1 VIQLGYK
8 LMSEEHGPRA
18 LVANACRAE
27 EAGFDFAALSDHFHP
42 WLEAQGH
49 SPFAWSVLGALAH
62 ATRRL
67 GLMTAVT
74 CPGFRYHPAI
84 VAQAA
89 ATVALQSEGRFTL
102 GLGSGERLNEAVI
115 GAGWPDVSVR
125 QERLGEALEII
136 TRLFAGGEQSFH
148 GRHFQLAD
156 ARLYDLPDRPPP
168 VVVAAG
174 GPQAARL
181 AAESADGLVTT
192 EPRRELV
199 DEFLEAGGA
208 GARYAEIALCWASR
222 AEQARETAHRYF
234 RWSGLGWSVLPEL
247 ASPEAFAAATR
258 SVRPE
263 DLDEDVALG
272 PDVER
277 HVERI
282 RPFVQAGFDHLIL
295 TQIGPEQNG
304 FLEFFERELAPALRS
319 AFGGAGGRARVR
331 YEDPVDQASAES
343 MIASDPPARSGVR
356 LGPAKPAKRKE
367 SR

>member
-27 EAGFDFAALSDHFHP
+27 DAGFDFAALSDHFHP

-49 SPFAWSVLGALAH
+49 APLAWSVLGALAH
-62 ATRRL
+62 ATRQL

-74 CPGFRYHPAI
+74 CPTFRYHPAI
-84 VAQAA
+84 VAQGA

-115 GAGWPDVSVR
+115 GGGWPDVTVR
-125 QERLGEALEII
+125 QERLAEALAII
-136 TRLFAGGEQSFH
+136 GRLFEGGPQSYR
-148 GRHFQLAD
+148 GSHFTLED
-156 ARLYDLPDRPPP
+156 ARLYDLPEPAPPI
-168 VVVAAG
+168 VVAAG
-174 GPQAARL
+174 GPRAARL
-181 AAESADGLVTT
+181 AAECAGGLIAT

-199 DEFLEAGGA
+199 DAFVEAGGA
-208 GARYAEIALCWASR
+208 GPRYAEVALCWAPR
-222 AEQARETAHRYF
+222 EDHAREIAHRFF

-247 ASPEAFAAATR
+247 ASPDAFAAATR

-272 PDVER
+272 PDVEQ

-282 RPFVQAGFDHLIL
+282 RPFVEAGFDRLIL
-295 TQIGPEQNG
+295 LQIGPEQKG
-304 FLEFFERELAPALRS
+304 FVEFFERELAPALRG
-319 AFGGAGGRARVR
+319 AFGGEQPER
-331 YEDPVDQASAES
+331 EDPVDEASADS

-356 LGPAKPAKRKE
+356 LGPAKRPRRT
-367 SR
+367 SG